1 MQYWT
6 MKATIRT
13 FQSGCGDCIFLI
25 LEDAISG
32 ESFHIMIDCGLFT
45 PEIKTFVV
53 QKLELRIDLLIVTHY
68 DDDHIAGVIKMLLEL
83 EKLKIGKILFNC
95 FQDYDENAIVEIPSE
110 DKDLLDK
117 YVTNIYLSPNPNN
130 NKISAPQA
138 ALLSLLLKSNDKWFK
153 AWNREILIEG
163 DTVNVGNDTKWGWLL
178 VLSPSSEAWDNL
190 KDYFVK
196 EYVKCVHSRPPQGAF
211 ENQDAYWEMLLRIA
225 ASKPQIKKMIPISSS
240 MISKSFLQKKAAAN
254 PNEIGITSPNKA
266 SLALVWE
273 CNGKRILLGGDAIA
287 SQLYEAI
294 KKHYDGNH
302 ILFEAI
308 KIPHHGS
315 KNNMSNEL
323 SLLVDTEHYFLTGGK
338 KDEGPNY
345 ETLAKIILHPI
356 EDGIQSH
363 TVHYNRILN
372 LTELQ
377 CLIKDEYKELLESC
391 KAKLT
396 NENEYT
402 FEY

>member
-1 MQYWT
+1 M
-6 MKATIRT
+6 
-13 FQSGCGDCIFLI
+13 
-25 LEDAISG
+25 
-32 ESFHIMIDCGLFT
+32 
-45 PEIKTFVV
+45 
-53 QKLELRIDLLIVTHY
+53 
-68 DDDHIAGVIKMLLEL
+68 
-83 EKLKIGKILFNC
+83 
-95 FQDYDENAIVEIPSE
+95 
-110 DKDLLDK
+110 
-117 YVTNIYLSPNPNN
+117 
-130 NKISAPQA
+130 
-138 ALLSLLLKSNDKWFK
+138 KSNDKWFK

-163 DTVNVGNDTKWGWLL
+163 DTINVGNDTKWGRFL

-211 ENQDAYWEMLLRIA
+211 KNQDAYWEMLLRIA

-240 MISKSFLQKKAAAN
+240 MITKSFLQKKADAN
-254 PNEIGITSPNKA
+254 PNEVGITSPNKA

>member
-1 MQYWT
+1 
-6 MKATIRT
+6 MKATIIT

-25 LEDAISG
+25 LEDGMSG
-32 ESFHIMIDCGLFT
+32 ESFHIMIDCGVFT
-45 PEIKTFVV
+45 AEIKTFVV
-53 QKLELRIDLLIVTHY
+53 QKLELRLDLLIVTHY
-68 DDDHIAGVIKMLLEL
+68 DDDHIAGIIKMLSEL
-83 EKLKIGKILFNC
+83 EKLEIGKILFNC
-95 FQDYDENAIVEIPSE
+95 FQDYDENTTVEIPSG

-117 YVTNIYLSPNPNN
+117 YVTNIHLSPSPNN
-130 NKISAPQA
+130 TKISAPQA

-153 AWNREILIEG
+153 AWNRKILIEG
-163 DTVNVGNDTKWGWLL
+163 DTINVGNDTKWGQFL

-225 ASKPQIKKMIPISSS
+225 TLKPQIKKMIPISSS
-240 MISKSFLQKKAAAN
+240 MITKSFLQKKAAAN
-254 PNEIGITSPNKA
+254 PDEVGITTPNKA

-273 CNGKRILLGGDAIA
+273 FNGRRILLGGDAIA

-323 SLLVDTEHYFLTGGK
+323 SLLVDSEHYFLTGGK

>member
-1 MQYWT
+1 

-25 LEDAISG
+25 LEDGMSG
-32 ESFHIMIDCGLFT
+32 ESFHIMIDCGVFT
-45 PEIKTFVV
+45 AEIKTFVV
-53 QKLELRIDLLIVTHY
+53 QKLELRLDLLIVTHY
-68 DDDHIAGVIKMLLEL
+68 DDDHIAGIIKMLSEL
-83 EKLKIGKILFNC
+83 EKLEIGKILFNC
-95 FQDYDENAIVEIPSE
+95 FQDYDENTIVEIPSG

-117 YVTNIYLSPNPNN
+117 YVTNIHLSPSPNN
-130 NKISAPQA
+130 TKISAPQA

-153 AWNREILIEG
+153 AWNRKILIEG
-163 DTVNVGNDTKWGWLL
+163 DTINVGNDTKWGQFL

-225 ASKPQIKKMIPISSS
+225 TLKPQIKKMIPISSS
-240 MISKSFLQKKAAAN
+240 MITKSFLQKKAAAN
-254 PNEIGITSPNKA
+254 PDEVGITTPNKA

-273 CNGKRILLGGDAIA
+273 FNGRRILLGGDAIA

-323 SLLVDTEHYFLTGGK
+323 SLLVDSEHYFLTGGK

>member
-1 MQYWT
+1 

-25 LEDAISG
+25 LEDGISG

-68 DDDHIAGVIKMLLEL
+68 DDDHIAGIIKMLLEL

-117 YVTNIYLSPNPNN
+117 YVTNIHLSPNPNN

-163 DTVNVGNDTKWGWLL
+163 DTINVGNDTKWGRFL

-211 ENQDAYWEMLLRIA
+211 KNQDAYWEMLLRIA

-254 PNEIGITSPNKA
+254 PNEVGITSPNKA

-273 CNGKRILLGGDAIA
+273 CNGKRILFGGDAIA

-323 SLLVDTEHYFLTGGK
+323 SLLVDSEHYFLTGGK

-363 TVHYNRILN
+363 TVHYNRIQN

-377 CLIKDEYKELLESC
+377 CLIKDEYKELLGSC
-391 KAKLT
+391 NAKLT

>member
-1 MQYWT
+1 

-25 LEDAISG
+25 LEDGISG

-53 QKLELRIDLLIVTHY
+53 QKLELRLDLLIVTHY
-68 DDDHIAGVIKMLLEL
+68 DDDHIAGIIKMLSEL
-83 EKLKIGKILFNC
+83 EKLEIGKILFNC
-95 FQDYDENAIVEIPSE
+95 FQDYDENATVEIPSR

-117 YVTNIYLSPNPNN
+117 YVTNIHLSPNPNN
-130 NKISAPQA
+130 TKISAPQA

-153 AWNREILIEG
+153 AWNRKILIEG
-163 DTVNVGNDTKWGWLL
+163 DTINVGNAKWGQFL
-178 VLSPSSEAWDNL
+178 VLSPSSEAWYNL

-225 ASKPQIKKMIPISSS
+225 ASKPQIKKIIPISSS
-240 MISKSFLQKKAAAN
+240 MITKSFLQKKAAAN
-254 PNEIGITSPNKA
+254 PNEVGITSPNKA

-273 CNGKRILLGGDAIA
+273 FNGKRILLGGDAIA

-323 SLLVDTEHYFLTGGK
+323 SLLVDSEHYFLTGGK

-377 CLIKDEYKELLESC
+377 CLIKDEYKELLESY